1 MTRRDV
7 LGRYRH
13 LRSISKHHHHT
24 ILTFLAHPTILEH
37 AKHLGMRDRQT
48 VIADSE
54 EELTLVFDLAI
65 HTAREGRSRA
75 IDRYAKAAGL
85 PSDSDDGLVLEAM
98 CRARFSLWR
107 IARRHDICGL
117 VIDDLLRQAET
128 WLVDEGLEK
137 SGAAGMCFAS
147 RVYEPDQFAMTS
159 GVIVPVDRPLLE
171 EVLTDGRACRHADPE
186 RIADDP
192 RFAAAIYRAAVEAGL
207 MDRVAFC

>member
-13 LRSISKHHHHT
+13 LRSISKHHHDT
-24 ILTFLAHPTILEH
+24 ILKFLAQPTILEH
-37 AKHLGMRDRQT
+37 ARHLGMRDGQT
-48 VIADSE
+48 VAADSE
-54 EELTLVFDLAI
+54 EELTLVLDLAI

-75 IDRYAKAAGL
+75 IDRYAKAVGL
-85 PSDSDDGLVLEAM
+85 PSNSDDGLVLEAM

-117 VIDDLLRQAET
+117 VVDDLIRQAEN

-137 SGAAGMCFAS
+137 SGADGMCFAS

-159 GVIVPVDRPLLE
+159 SVIVPVDRQMLE
-171 EVLTDGRACRHADPE
+171 EVLADGRACRRSDPE
-186 RIADDP
+186 RVADDP
-192 RFAAAIYRAAVEAGL
+192 RFATAIYRAALEAGL
-207 MDRVAFC
+207 MENVVFR

>member
-1 MTRRDV
+1 MTRGDV

-24 ILTFLAHPTILEH
+24 ILTFLAQPTILEH
-37 AKHLGMRDRQT
+37 ARHLGLRAGQT
-48 VIADSE
+48 VVADSE

-75 IDRYAKAAGL
+75 IDRYASAARL

-107 IARRHDICGL
+107 IVRRHDICGL
-117 VIDDLLRQAET
+117 VLDDLVRQAET

-159 GVIVPVDRPLLE
+159 GVIVPIDRPMLE
-171 EVLTDGRACRHADPE
+171 EVLTDGRACRHEDPE
-186 RIADDP
+186 RVADDP
-192 RFAAAIYRAAVEAGL
+192 RFARAIYRAAPEAGL
-207 MDRVAFC
+207 MERVVLC